1 MRIDVVTLFP
11 EMVDHAAR
19 FGVAGRA
26 LQRGL
31 WRLGVWN
38 PRDFV
43 TDRHR
48 TVDDRPYGGGPG
60 MVMKPEPLFAAV
72 EGIRATRGA
81 ADHVLLMSPAGRLFS
96 QAGVPRRLR

>member
-1 MRIDVVTLFP
+1 MAQVITQLRIDVVTLFP

-43 TDRHR
+43 TISSG
-48 TVDDRPYGGGPG
+48 RP
-60 MVMKPEPLFAAV
+60 AR
-72 EGIRATRGA
+72 RAPT
-81 ADHVLLMSPAGRLFS
+81 
-96 QAGVPRRLR
+96 